1 MKVVIEFDLPDGQSI
16 PTTEDIKRL
25 TDPDW
30 HADWWHISDIQENSS
45 IDITDEEAR
54 EVLYTMAKYSDC
66 NVGINWDSISVWT
79 DWVIEKREEVA

>member
-1 MKVVIEFDLPDGQSI
+1 MKVVIEFDLPEGQAI
-16 PTTEDIKRL
+16 PDPRDIVRL